1 VDQGG
6 ALAAGTE
13 VTPEL
18 LAEVLSASWRRW
30 RRLLAAELGPLGL
43 SPWEARALE
52 VVVAEG
58 PLAMGALARALA
70 IQPRSA
76 TSAVRALAQ
85 AGLVA
90 RQVDHQDRR
99 LVLVVATP
107 AGRRTLAEVHRA
119 RRAAAQACFAHLR
132 GPERRQLAGLLARL
146 VELAPP
152 DPGGE
157 PG

>member
-1 VDQGG
+1 V
-6 ALAAGTE
+6 AARIP

-43 SPWEARALE
+43 SPWEARALQA
-52 VVVAEG
+52 VVAEG
-58 PLAMGALARALA
+58 PLAMGALAKALA

-90 RQVDHQDRR
+90 RRIDPQDRR
-99 LVLVVATP
+99 LVLVAATP
-107 AGRRTLAEVHRA
+107 AGRRTLAEVQRA

-132 GPERRQLAGLLARL
+132 DPERRQLAGLLARL
-146 VELAPP
+146 AEPAPP